1 LGKVEGQTGNKLA
14 KLIEKPVKFHHVD
27 DNGLSWVVPLGGL
40 NNP

>member
-1 LGKVEGQTGNKLA
+1 LGKVEGQTGNKRA

-27 DNGLSWVVPLGGL
+27 DNGLSWVLLLGGL